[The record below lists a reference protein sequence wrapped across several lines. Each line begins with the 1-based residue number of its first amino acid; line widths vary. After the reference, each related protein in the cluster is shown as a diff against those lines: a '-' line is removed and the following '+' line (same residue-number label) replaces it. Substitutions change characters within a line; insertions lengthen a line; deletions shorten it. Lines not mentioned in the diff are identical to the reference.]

1 MRTSVTVRLD
11 HALTESAELARRA
24 EELGF
29 DGAWVADHY
38 FHRDASAAL
47 ALMAATTNRITLGT
61 AVMSPLLRH
70 PALLASMTASL
81 NEMSDGRFILGVG
94 AGGYEFTSEL
104 GIPIRRPLALTAET
118 VAIVRGM
125 SGSTGGRT
133 DVPGERFQARGAAL
147 RFTAPAAPVYLA
159 ARGPKMLRL
168 AGDIADG
175 VITHGLSA
183 AHVRFV
189 ENELNAASRDVRPRI
204 VLMLDVQ
211 IDDDRSRA
219 LDALRPRCLMMAGG
233 SYADEL
239 IDVYGLDRAAVT
251 ELRGAVRSG
260 DRVAAAGL
268 VSDDMVDAFA
278 LAGPAAHVADRLA
291 ELAESGVD
299 EVILSTASGDL
310 DATTLQLTEL
320 AKAVIR

>member
-11 HALTESAELARRA
+11 QPLTEAAELTRRA

-38 FHRDASAAL
+38 FHRDASGAL
-47 ALMAATTNRITLGT
+47 ALMAAGTSRISLGT

-70 PALLASMTASL
+70 PALLASMAASL
-81 NEMSDGRFILGVG
+81 NEISDGRFVLGVG

-104 GIPIRRPLALTAET
+104 GIAMRRPLALTRET
-118 VAIVRGM
+118 VEILRGLV
-125 SGSTGGRT
+125 GGRA
-133 DVPGERFQARGAAL
+133 DVDGDTFHAHGAAL
-147 RFTAPAAPVYLA
+147 RFTASASPVYLA

-168 AGDIADG
+168 AGEVADG

-189 ENELNAASRDVRPRI
+189 DREITATGGAARPRI

-211 IDDDRSRA
+211 VDADRSRA

-239 IDVYGLDRAAVT
+239 IDVYGLDRLGVAR
-251 ELRGAVRSG
+251 LRTAVRSK
-260 DRVAAAGL
+260 DRTTAAGL
-268 VSDDMVDAFA
+268 VTDDMVDAFA
-278 LAGPAAHVADRLA
+278 LAGPASHVADRLA
-291 ELAESGVD
+291 ELAELGVD
-299 EVILSTASGDL
+299 EVILSTGGGDL
-310 DATTLQLTEL
+310 DTTTAQLTEL
-320 AKAVIR
+320 AKAVIV

>member
-1 MRTSVTVRLD
+1 MRITVTVRLD
-11 HALTESAELARRA
+11 QALTAAAELARRA

-47 ALMAATTNRITLGT
+47 ALMAARTNRISLGT

-70 PALLASMTASL
+70 PALLASMAGSL
-81 NEMSDGRFILGVG
+81 NEISDGRFVLGVG

-104 GIPIRRPLALTAET
+104 GMTMRRPLALTGET
-118 VAIVRGM
+118 VAILRGLAA
-125 SGSTGGRT
+125 GKADVDGDTFRT
-133 DVPGERFQARGAAL
+133 HGAAL
-147 RFTAPAAPVYLA
+147 RFSASATPIYLA

-168 AGDIADG
+168 AGEIADG

-183 AHVRFV
+183 EYVRFV
-189 ENELNAASRDVRPRI
+189 DRELNAPDGGRPRI

-211 IDDDRSRA
+211 LDNDRSRA

-239 IDVYGLDRAAVT
+239 IDVYGLDRDGVDR
-251 ELRGAVRSG
+251 LRHAVRSG
-260 DRVAAAGL
+260 DRATAAGL
-268 VSDDMVDAFA
+268 VTDDMVDAFA
-278 LAGPAAHVADRLA
+278 LAGSASLIADRLA
-291 ELAESGVD
+291 ELAGLGVD
-299 EVILSTASGDL
+299 EVILSTAGGDL
-310 DATTLQLTEL
+310 DNATNQLTEL
-320 AKAVIR
+320 AKAVIS

>member
-1 MRTSVTVRLD
+1 MKTTVTVRLD
-11 HALTESAELARRA
+11 RPVTEAAEITRRA

-47 ALMAATTNRITLGT
+47 ALMVANTDRISLGT

-81 NEMSDGRFILGVG
+81 NEISNGRFVLGVG

-104 GIPIRRPLALTAET
+104 GIAMRRPLALTAET
-118 VAIVRGM
+118 VAIVRGLAKGKADL
-125 SGSTGGRT
+125 SGQTF
-133 DVPGERFQARGAAL
+133 VARGAAL
-147 RFTAPAAPVYLA
+147 RFTAPPAPIYLA

-168 AGDIADG
+168 AGEIADG
-175 VITHGLSA
+175 VITHGLSP

-189 ENELNAASRDVRPRI
+189 DRELQASAGAARPRI
-204 VLMLDVQ
+204 ALMLDVQ
-211 IDDDRSRA
+211 VDDDRSRA

-233 SYADEL
+233 SYSDEL
-239 IDVYGLDRAAVT
+239 IDVYGLDRSGVDR
-251 ELRGAVRSG
+251 LRRAVRSG
-260 DRVAAAGL
+260 NRGAAAGL
-268 VSDDMVDAFA
+268 VTDDMVDAFA
-278 LAGPAAHVADRLA
+278 LAGSAALVADRLA
-291 ELAESGVD
+291 ELADLGVD
-299 EVILSTASGDL
+299 EVILSTGGGDL
-310 DATTLQLTEL
+310 DTTTLQLTEL